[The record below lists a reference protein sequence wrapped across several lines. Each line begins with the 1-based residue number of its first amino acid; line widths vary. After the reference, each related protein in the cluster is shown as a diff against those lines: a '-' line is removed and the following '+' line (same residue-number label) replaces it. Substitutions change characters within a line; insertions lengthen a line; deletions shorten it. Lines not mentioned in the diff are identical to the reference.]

1 MKKIVSMVALLLS
14 AGMAMAQANDPVIMT
29 VNGKP
34 VLKSEFEY
42 SYNKNNSEGV
52 IDKKTVREYV
62 DLFINYKLKV
72 EAALDAKLDTMK
84 SFQDEFKMYRDQ
96 QIRPSFV
103 TDDDMEAEAKKVYQN
118 TKDQIGPNG
127 LVMPAH
133 ILIQVNQKAEEA
145 EKAKAKERIDSIYGA
160 LKAGADFAEMAT
172 KFSQDPGSARKGG
185 TLPWIGPNQTVKEFE
200 DVAYSLQVGQMS
212 EPFES
217 PFGYHIIL
225 MKDRKQLEPY
235 DSLRTNIM
243 KFLEARNARDHVAK
257 TIIDSVAK
265 QRGITTAELMDERTE
280 QLCANDIELKNLVR
294 EYHDGLLLFEISNQ
308 TIWDKAAKDSLALA
322 NYFKKNKKKKY
333 KWDEPRYKG
342 MVFHVKVPED
352 VEAVKN
358 SVKGL
363 AFEKWAE
370 RLRTTFNN
378 DSVIRIR
385 VEKGIFKRGDNAYID
400 KLVFHKDTTTRQVK
414 NYPIDDVY
422 GKLIKK
428 PENFEDVRGQV
439 TADYQDML
447 EKQWVAELRKKYAV
461 KVDEAVL
468 ATVKE
473 Q

>member
-145 EKAKAKERIDSIYGA
+145 EKLKAKERIDSIYGA

-322 NYFKKNKKKKY
+322 NYFKKNKKKY

-352 VEAVKN
+352 VEAVKK

>member
-322 NYFKKNKKKKY
+322 NYFKKNKKKY

>member
-118 TKDQIGPNG
+118 TKDQIGPKG

-172 KFSQDPGSARKGG
+172 KLSQDPGSARKGG
-185 TLPWIGPNQTVKEFE
+185 VLPWIGPNQTVKEFE

-322 NYFKKNKKKKY
+322 NYFKKNKKKY

-352 VEAVKN
+352 VEAVKK

>member
-14 AGMAMAQANDPVIMT
+14 AGMALAQANDPVIMT

-243 KFLEARNARDHVAK
+243 KFLEARNASDHVAK

-322 NYFKKNKKKKY
+322 NYFKKNKKKY